1 VRIEGRFKEYVRI
14 SDEGDE
20 RRSFFCPDCGSTVFY
35 RIPGIPEMIVVP
47 VGAFA
52 DPSFPAPIRSIYETR
67 QHPWVKLP
75 DGIEHETL

>member
-1 VRIEGRFKEYVRI
+1 VRVEGKAHEYVRV
-14 SDEGDE
+14 SDGGEP
-20 RRSFFCPDCGSTVFY
+20 RSFHFCPECGATVFY
-35 RIPGIPEMIVVP
+35 RLASAPGLVAVP
-47 VGAFA
+47 IGAFA